1 MKLDKK
7 ISLVSLGCAKNLVDS
22 EILVGGLKKEGFR
35 MVSNTADA
43 NVVIVNTCGFLDTA
57 REESVD
63 TILDCAT
70 LKDTSNVE
78 KLLVMGCFSERY
90 GSDLVKEMPEVD
102 KFFGTND
109 HSMVLSYLTGKEYK
123 KDDPDYYRSILTPRH
138 YAYLKIAEG
147 CDNVCSFCSI
157 PSMRG
162 LQVSST
168 LEGNL
173 IEAQRLADNGV
184 KEILVIAQD
193 TTSYGWDLSPKSSLH
208 ELLDVL
214 NGVDNIDWIR
224 LHYAHPSHLHR
235 EVIRRFSTLNKLV
248 PYIDMPTQHGSD
260 KILKDMRRGLDSSGI
275 KQRIDELRN
284 ANEKISI
291 RTSIIVGFPGE
302 TDKEFKELC
311 DFIEEVKFDR
321 LGVFQYSEEEG
332 THGAKEFD
340 DDVPKVIKQERY
352 ETIMMLQQKINYK
365 KNIDRIGSVERI
377 LIDIVDDEGWS
388 LGRSYRDAPEID
400 NYVKINQK
408 LKTGKIYNVKIE
420 EAYEYDVLGSVLNGQ
435 TI

>member
-1 MKLDKK
+1 MEFDKK

-22 EILVGGLKKEGFR
+22 EILVGGLKKEGFK
-35 MVSNTADA
+35 MIHEAKDADI
-43 NVVIVNTCGFLDTA
+43 VIVNTCGFLDTA

-63 TILDCAT
+63 TILDCVT
-70 LKDTSNVE
+70 LKDTANVK

-109 HSMVLSYLTGKEYK
+109 HSMVLSYLTGKKYK

-138 YAYLKIAEG
+138 YAYLKVAEG

-162 LQVSST
+162 LQVSNT

-184 KEILVIAQD
+184 KEILIIAQD

-214 NGVDNIDWIR
+214 DGIANIDWVR
-224 LHYAHPSHLHR
+224 LHYAHPAHLNR
-235 EVIRRFSTLNKLV
+235 EVIKRFSTLNKLV

-275 KQRIDELRN
+275 KKRINALRN
-284 ANEKISI
+284 ANNEISI

-302 TDKEFKELC
+302 TDKEFQELYN
-311 DFIEEVKFDR
+311 FIEEIKFDR

-332 THGAKEFD
+332 THGANAFN
-340 DDVPKVIKQERY
+340 DDVPKKVKQERY

-365 KNIDRIGSVERI
+365 KNIDRIGSVEKI
-377 LIDIVDDEGWS
+377 LIDIVDDNEGWS

-408 LKTGKIYNVKIE
+408 LETGKIYNVKIE
-420 EAYEYDVLGSVLNGQ
+420 EAYEYDVLGSVLNG
-435 TI
+435 

>member
-1 MKLDKK
+1 MKLNKK

-22 EILVGGLKKEGFR
+22 EILVGGLKKEGFK
-35 MVSNTADA
+35 MVSNATDA
-43 NVVIVNTCGFLDTA
+43 GVVIVNTCGFLDTA

-63 TILDCAT
+63 TILDCTA
-70 LKDTSNVE
+70 LKNTSDVE
-78 KLLVMGCFSERY
+78 KVLVMGCFSERY

-162 LQVSST
+162 LQVSTT

-214 NGVDNIDWIR
+214 DSVDNIDWVR
-224 LHYAHPSHLHR
+224 LHYAHPAHLHK
-235 EVIRRFSTLNKLV
+235 EVIKRFSILNKLV
-248 PYIDMPTQHGSD
+248 PYIDLPTQHGSD
-260 KILKDMRRGLDSSGI
+260 KILKDMRRGLDSFGI
-275 KQRIDELRN
+275 KQRIDALRN

-291 RTSIIVGFPGE
+291 RTSVIVGFPGE

-311 DFIEEVKFDR
+311 DFVEEVKFDR

-332 THGAKEFD
+332 THGAKVFN
-340 DDVPKVIKQERY
+340 DDVPKKIKKERY
-352 ETIMMLQQKINYK
+352 EIIMMLQQKINYK
-365 KNIDRIGSVERI
+365 KNIDRIGSVEKI
-377 LIDIVDDEGWS
+377 LIDIADDEGWS

-408 LKTGKIYNVKIE
+408 LETGKIYDVKIE
-420 EAYEYDVLGSVLNGQ
+420 EAYEYDVLGSVLNG
-435 TI
+435 

>member
-22 EILVGGLKKEGFR
+22 EILVGGLKKEGFK
-35 MVSNTADA
+35 MVSDSSDAD
-43 NVVIVNTCGFLDTA
+43 VVIVNTCGFLDTA

-184 KEILVIAQD
+184 KELLVIAQD
-193 TTSYGWDLSPKSSLH
+193 TTSYGWDLTPKSSLH
-208 ELLDVL
+208 DLLDVL
-214 NGVDNIDWIR
+214 DGVDNIDWVR
-224 LHYAHPSHLHR
+224 LHYAHPAHLHR
-235 EVIRRFSTLNKLV
+235 EVIKRFSTLNKLV

-260 KILKDMRRGLDSSGI
+260 KILKNMRRGLDSSGI
-275 KQRIDELRN
+275 KERIDALRN

-311 DFIEEVKFDR
+311 NFVEDVQFDR

-332 THGAKEFD
+332 THGAKAFD
-340 DDVPKVIKQERY
+340 DDVPKTVKQERY

-365 KNIDRIGSVERI
+365 KNIDRVGSVERI

-400 NYVKINQK
+400 NYVKIDQS
-408 LKTGKIYNVKIE
+408 LETGKIYDVKIE
-420 EAYEYDVLGSVLNGQ
+420 EAYEYDVLGSVLNG
-435 TI
+435 

>member
-22 EILVGGLKKEGFR
+22 EILVGGLKKEGFK
-35 MVSNTADA
+35 MVSNSSDAD
-43 NVVIVNTCGFLDTA
+43 VVIVNTCGFLDTA

-214 NGVDNIDWIR
+214 DGVDDIDWVR
-224 LHYAHPSHLHR
+224 LHYAHPAHLHK
-235 EVIRRFSTLNKLV
+235 EVIKRFSTLNKLV

-275 KQRIDELRN
+275 KERIDALRN
-284 ANEKISI
+284 ANDKISI

-311 DFIEEVKFDR
+311 NFVEDVQFDR

-332 THGAKEFD
+332 THGAKVFD
-340 DDVPKVIKQERY
+340 DDVPKTVKQERY

-365 KNIDRIGSVERI
+365 KNIDRVGSVEKI

-408 LKTGKIYNVKIE
+408 LETGKIYDVKIE
-420 EAYEYDVLGSVLNGQ
+420 EAYEYDVLGSVLNG
-435 TI
+435 

>member
-1 MKLDKK
+1 VNKK

-22 EILVGGLKKEGFR
+22 EILIGGLKKESFE
-35 MVSNTADA
+35 MVDNPEKSD
-43 NVVIVNTCGFLDTA
+43 VIIVNTCGFLDTA
-57 REESVD
+57 REESID
-63 TILDCAT
+63 TILSCGK
-70 LKDTSNVE
+70 LKKKSDVK

-90 GSDLVKEMPEVD
+90 GSDLVEEMPEVD

-109 HSMVLSYLTGKEYK
+109 HSVVLSYLTGKEYK
-123 KDDPDYYRSILTPRH
+123 KEDPDYYRSILTPRH

-157 PSMRG
+157 PAMRG

-173 IEAQRLADNGV
+173 LETQRLVDNGIR
-184 KEILVIAQD
+184 ELLIIAQD

-208 ELLDVL
+208 ELLDIL
-214 NGVDNIDWIR
+214 DNIDNLDWIR
-224 LHYAHPSHLHR
+224 LHYAHPAHLHQ
-235 EVIRRFSTLNKLV
+235 EVIKRFSTLKKLI

-275 KQRIDELRN
+275 KRRIEQLRK
-284 ANEKISI
+284 ANSKMSI

-302 TDKEFKELC
+302 TEKGFNELC
-311 DFIEEVKFDR
+311 DFVSDVRFDR

-332 THGAKEFD
+332 THGAQAFAD
-340 DDVPKVIKQERY
+340 DIPKSIKQERY
-352 ETIMMLQQKINYK
+352 DTIMMLQQKINYE
-365 KNIDRIGSVERI
+365 KNIKRVGLTERI
-377 LIDIVDDEGWS
+377 LIDVSDDAGWS

-408 LKTGKIYNVKIE
+408 LEVGKMYNVKIKK
-420 EAYEYDVLGSVLNGQ
+420 AYEYDVEGIIVNE
-435 TI
+435 

>member
-1 MKLDKK
+1 MEFDKK

-22 EILVGGLKKEGFR
+22 EILVGGLKKEGFK
-35 MVSNTADA
+35 MIHEPKDADI
-43 NVVIVNTCGFLDTA
+43 VIVNTCGFLDTA

-63 TILDCAT
+63 TILDCVT
-70 LKDTSNVE
+70 LKDTANVK

-138 YAYLKIAEG
+138 YAYLKVAEG

-162 LQVSST
+162 LQVSNT

-184 KEILVIAQD
+184 KEILIIAQD

-214 NGVDNIDWIR
+214 DGIANIDWVR
-224 LHYAHPSHLHR
+224 LHYAHPAHLNR
-235 EVIRRFSTLNKLV
+235 EVIKRFSTLNKLV

-275 KQRIDELRN
+275 KKRIDALRS
-284 ANEKISI
+284 ANNKISI

-302 TDKEFKELC
+302 TDKEFQELY
-311 DFIEEVKFDR
+311 DFIEEIKFDR

-332 THGAKEFD
+332 THGAKAFN
-340 DDVPKVIKQERY
+340 DDVPKKVKQERY

-365 KNIDRIGSVERI
+365 KNIDRIGSVEKI
-377 LIDIVDDEGWS
+377 LIDIVDDNEGWS

-408 LKTGKIYNVKIE
+408 LETGKIYNVKIE
-420 EAYEYDVLGSVLNGQ
+420 EAYEYDVLGSVLNG
-435 TI
+435 